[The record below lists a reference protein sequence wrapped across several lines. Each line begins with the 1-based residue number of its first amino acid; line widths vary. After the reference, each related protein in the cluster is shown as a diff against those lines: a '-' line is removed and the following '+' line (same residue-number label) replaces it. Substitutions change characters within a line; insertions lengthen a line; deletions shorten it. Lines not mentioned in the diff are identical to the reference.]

1 MSRSY
6 LDTETPIAALA
17 THPGRAAIAVVR
29 CSGKGAIDLCAPCFS
44 RPKALLGAQTHRL
57 VHGYV
62 VHPGTGEKIDQVLL
76 AVFRSPQSYTG
87 EDSVEFQCHGSAA
100 IVSSLLS
107 LLEHIGFAPALPGEF
122 SFRAFINGKT
132 DLVEAEA
139 VNELSG
145 ALCEAARKDALD
157 RLAGI
162 LSSQLGK
169 IRASLID
176 VAAEIEARLDYP
188 EEEGPDSDP
197 PSSLPYLA
205 KLAVAKAELDS
216 LSASYAAGRLRQE
229 GVLVVVAGKPN
240 AGKSSLFNL
249 IVREERAIVSPEPG
263 TTRDWLEAW
272 IEMGGFAI
280 RLVDTAGLRDAV
292 GDIEAQGVKRSL
304 NLAQTADVLL
314 YMVDGRSGLAEED
327 REFLAAYPRAIR
339 IWNKIDAKDCAPALE
354 GWIPLS
360 AKRVESL
367 GVLESLVVRAIGA
380 TTSGMD
386 REGAVRIAS
395 ARQKILVDRARES
408 IAAAHRGVEKGDTL
422 DLAALDLK
430 DAMDAIGEITGDIVT
445 DEVFDRIFGSFCL
458 GK

>member
-17 THPGRAAIAVVR
+17 THPGRAAVAVVR
-29 CSGKGAIDLCAPCFS
+29 CSGKGSIERCASCFS
-44 RPKALLGAQTHRL
+44 RPKTLLGSQTHRL

-62 VHPGTGEKIDQVLL
+62 IHPGTGEKIDQVLL

-100 IVSSLLS
+100 IVSTLLAV
-107 LLEHIGFAPALPGEF
+107 LEQIGFAPALPGEF
-122 SFRAFINGKT
+122 SFRAFVNGKT

-157 RLAGI
+157 RLAGV

-169 IRASLID
+169 IRTSLID

-188 EEEGPDSDP
+188 EEEGPDSDAS
-197 PSSLPYLA
+197 SSLPYLD
-205 KLAVAKAELDS
+205 KLAAVKVQLDR

-229 GVLVVVAGKPN
+229 GILVVVAGKPN
-240 AGKSSLFNL
+240 AGKSSLFNR

-272 IEMGGFAI
+272 LEMGGFAI
-280 RLVDTAGLRDAV
+280 RLVDTAGLRDPA
-292 GDIEAQGVKRSL
+292 GDIEAQGVKRSM
-304 NLAQTADVLL
+304 NLVRSADLIL
-314 YMVDGRSGLAEED
+314 YMVDGRRGLAEED
-327 REFLAAYPRAIR
+327 REFLAAYPKTLK
-339 IWNKIDAKDCAPALE
+339 IWNKIDAKDCLPALE

-360 AKRVESL
+360 AKQGESL
-367 GVLESLVVRAIGA
+367 GVLESLMVGA
-380 TTSGMD
+380 VGETSSEMN

-395 ARQKILVDRARES
+395 ARQKSLIDRARDS
-408 IAAAHRGVEKGDTL
+408 IAAAHRGLENGDTL
-422 DLAALDLK
+422 DLAALELK